1 MRAGNVDRVPSGR
14 TPLPV
19 PHLSVT
25 VSEESNAVLYIVIAM
40 LVCLVLAGLVVVY
53 VAYPHRGEKMP
64 AVPWLG
70 DALSRATDAAPVI
83 GEEEADHLHS
93 RSR

>member
-1 MRAGNVDRVPSGR
+1 MASAR

-19 PHLSVT
+19 SHLSVT

-40 LVCLVLAGLVVVY
+40 LVCLLVAGLVVVY

-64 AVPWLG
+64 ATPWLG
-70 DALSRATDAAPVI
+70 DALGKAADAAPVI
-83 GEEEADHLHS
+83 DEDEADLLRS
-93 RSR
+93 RSG